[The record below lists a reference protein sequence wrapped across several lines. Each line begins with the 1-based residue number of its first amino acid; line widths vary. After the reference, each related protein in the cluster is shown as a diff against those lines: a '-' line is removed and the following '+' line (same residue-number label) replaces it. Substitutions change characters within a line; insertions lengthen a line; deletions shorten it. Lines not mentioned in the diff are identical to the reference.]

1 MHRHSFDA
9 GRGWSAKIQIW
20 TSKFFFAFLI
30 LSNLV
35 TKRKSILYARSISL
49 AASIECMLQ
58 VMGNYL
64 SITGDTAGVV
74 VSGAGVTGQC
84 FQDYFW
90 LAPACRQQ
98 ASSCFLWFTGGNGW
112 GMFEMLVKATTYNMP
127 LATAVASSFS
137 NYGKLPLAYDMM
149 LYWWVPDP
157 TFLRPWL
164 PKLD

>member
-1 MHRHSFDA
+1 
-9 GRGWSAKIQIW
+9 
-20 TSKFFFAFLI
+20 
-30 LSNLV
+30 
-35 TKRKSILYARSISL
+35 
-49 AASIECMLQ
+49 
-58 VMGNYL
+58 MGNYL

-98 ASSCFLWFTGGNGW
+98 ASSCFLWFTGGTGW
-112 GMFEMLVKATTYNMP
+112 GMYEMLVKATSYNMP
-127 LATAVASSFS
+127 LATAVASNFS

-164 PKLD
+164 LKLDWLLIVVPFAKNQLWQWWLNRKTSRGNAGALGSAIKCTTKAWKGSCMS

>member
-1 MHRHSFDA
+1 MPHSLLWRA
-9 GRGWSAKIQIW
+9 PPETTGSADLVI
-20 TSKFFFAFLI
+20 
-30 LSNLV
+30 V
-35 TKRKSILYARSISL
+35 TKRKRIRYARSISL
-49 AASIECMLQ
+49 AASIECMLPLQ

-74 VSGAGVTGQC
+74 VSDAGVTGQC

-112 GMFEMLVKATTYNMP
+112 GISEMLVKATSYNMP

-137 NYGKLPLAYDMM
+137 NYGTLPLTYDMM

-157 TFLRPWL
+157 TFLRPRL
-164 PKLD
+164 LITQVH

>member
-1 MHRHSFDA
+1 
-9 GRGWSAKIQIW
+9 
-20 TSKFFFAFLI
+20 
-30 LSNLV
+30 
-35 TKRKSILYARSISL
+35 
-49 AASIECMLQ
+49 MLQ

-98 ASSCFLWFTGGNGW
+98 ASSCFLWFTGGTGW
-112 GMFEMLVKATTYNMP
+112 GMYEMLVKATSYNMP
-127 LATAVASSFS
+127 LATAVASNFS

-164 PKLD
+164 LKLD